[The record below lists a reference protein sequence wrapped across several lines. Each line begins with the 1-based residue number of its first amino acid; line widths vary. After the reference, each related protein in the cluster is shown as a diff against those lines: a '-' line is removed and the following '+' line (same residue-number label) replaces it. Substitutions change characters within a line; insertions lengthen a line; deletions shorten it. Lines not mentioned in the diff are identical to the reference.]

1 MIRALSP
8 QAARQGLIAFLI
20 AFCCSGVAIEMAATA
35 VAWQLYATTG
45 RASDL
50 GLIGLARF
58 LPSLI
63 FVLPA
68 GHMADRYDRR
78 LLVGTAQAITCLA
91 LAGLWACS
99 ATGAVSRL
107 DVLALVN
114 ISGIA
119 AAIRGPAFQSMVPGL
134 VPASGLARASA
145 ASAAVDEFAS
155 IAGPVFGGLLYLAG
169 PATVYAIAALLT
181 IVSGAL
187 VTRLPYQ
194 QALAPRIPVTRK
206 DLFAGVHFIRARPD
220 IIGVISLD
228 LFAVLLGGA
237 TALLPVFAKDV
248 LHTGPLGLGMLRMA
262 PSIGAVAVGLWLAR
276 YPLDKRVGHLMF
288 GCVAGFG
295 LSTIGFALSTQLWT
309 SLLALVLLGG
319 FDMVSMVIR
328 SALVQIETPD
338 AMRGRVGAI
347 NSIFVNTSNQLGA
360 FESGMLAAWVGAV
373 PAVIVGGVGTLLVTA
388 LWMHWFPG
396 LRQRQTLMS
405 DTDVSL
411 LA

>member
-1 MIRALSP
+1 MIRDLAP
-8 QAARQGLIAFLI
+8 PPARHGLVAFLI
-20 AFCCSGVAIEMAATA
+20 AFVCSGIAIEMAATA

-58 LPSLI
+58 LPSLL

-78 LLVGTAQAITCLA
+78 LMVGTAQAIACLA
-91 LAGLWACS
+91 WIGLWACS
-99 ATGAVSRL
+99 ETGSVNRL
-107 DVLALVN
+107 YVLALVN

-119 AAIRGPAFQSMVPGL
+119 AAIRSPAFQSMVPGL
-134 VPASGLARASA
+134 VPTRGLARASA
-145 ASAAVDEFAS
+145 ATAAVDEFAS
-155 IAGPVFGGLLYLAG
+155 IAGPVLGGLLYLAG
-169 PATVYAIAALLT
+169 PAIVYATAAVLT
-181 IVSGAL
+181 IASGVL
-187 VTRLPYQ
+187 VARLDYAQ
-194 QALAPRIPVTRK
+194 ELAPRTPVTRK
-206 DLFAGVHFIRARPD
+206 GLFAGVHFIRARPD

-237 TALLPVFAKDV
+237 TALLPVFARDV
-248 LHTGPLGLGMLRMA
+248 LHTGPLGLGMLRTA
-262 PSIGAVAVGLWLAR
+262 PSVGAVAVGLWLAR
-276 YPLDKRVGHLMF
+276 YPLDKRIGHLMF

-295 LSTIGFALSTQLWT
+295 LSTIGFALSTHVWT

-328 SALVQIETPD
+328 SALVQMETPD

-360 FESGMLAAWVGAV
+360 FESGMLAAWVGPV
-373 PAVIVGGVGTLLVTA
+373 PAVIVGGVGTLVVTA

-396 LRQRQTLMS
+396 LRRRQTLTS
-405 DTDVSL
+405 DTGASV